1 MFKKKFI
8 LLLTFTE
15 NLSDSNN
22 YNMKKLLLTIA
33 TMAIIATGCQHK
45 ATKTL
50 TSGIDINNLDTTAR
64 LQDDFYQ
71 YACGG
76 WMKNN
81 PLDAEHSRYGAFD
94 ALAENAQKDLRDI
107 IDNVSQGENPEVSLA
122 AKIAMFYNIGMDS
135 IRLQEQGV
143 APLMPYLER
152 INIIKT
158 SDDVWEALL
167 EMHRR
172 GGFAFFATFGEAD
185 TEDANMCIAWVYQ
198 SGLGLGDRDYYLTDE
213 GNNVNIRKGY
223 VDLMTKEFGMTGFD
237 NMTGY
242 KPDELAKMVMSLETR
257 LAKAQNTRLENRNPQ
272 ATFNRFTV
280 EEASE
285 MTPNINWESYFAAMG
300 ILDGMKS
307 FNIAQP
313 KYIEE
318 VNAVLGDTDVNTI
331 KAYLAWNVI
340 NGASGYLSDDFVET
354 SFDFYGRLLSG
365 REENRPRWKR
375 VTSTVNGAMGEA
387 LGQLYVEKYFP
398 AEAKSR
404 METLVQNL
412 ITALGQ
418 RIDMATWM
426 TDATKANAHEKLA
439 TILVKIGYP
448 DKWRDYSGLEIK
460 DDSYFANVMRSN
472 EFDMAYM
479 FSKINKPVDRDEWGM
494 TPQTV
499 NAYYNPTT
507 NEICFP
513 AAILQP
519 PFFNM
524 EADEAANYGA
534 IGVVIGHELTHGYDD
549 QGRQYDKNGNLNDW
563 WTEEDATNFDNNKQ
577 VLIEAFNNCIA
588 VDDPELGLIHGN
600 GELTLG
606 ENIADNGGL
615 HVSYLAMH
623 NAMAKG
629 QVNKEMMDGFTP
641 EQRFFLAY
649 AAVWAN
655 NIRPRAALQL
665 TQMDVHSLGRNRVNV
680 ALPQVTEFVE
690 AFDIKE
696 GDGMWLEPEKR
707 VVLW

>member
-1 MFKKKFI
+1 
-8 LLLTFTE
+8 
-15 NLSDSNN
+15 
-22 YNMKKLLLTIA
+22 
-33 TMAIIATGCQHK
+33 MAIIATGCQHAPEK
-45 ATKTL
+45 QL
-50 TSGIDINNLDTTAR
+50 TSGVNLDNLDITAR

-94 ALAENAQKDLRDI
+94 VLAENAQKDLRDI
-107 IDNVSQGENPEVSLA
+107 INTVSEQENPEGSIA
-122 AKIAMFYNIGMDS
+122 EKIAMFYNIGMDS
-135 IRLQEQGV
+135 VRLQEQGA
-143 APLMPYLER
+143 APLMPYLEK
-152 INIIKT
+152 INSIKT
-158 SDDVWEALL
+158 NDDVWKALL
-167 EMHRR
+167 EMHQR
-172 GGFAFFATFGEAD
+172 GGFALFATFGESD
-185 TEDANMCIAWVYQ
+185 PDEANMCIAWVYQ

-223 VDLMTKEFGMTGFD
+223 VDLMTKEFGMAGFD
-237 NMTGY
+237 KMTGY
-242 KPDELAKMVMSLETR
+242 KPDELAKMVMSFETR
-257 LAKAQNTRLENRNPQ
+257 LAKAQNTRLENRDPQ
-272 ATFNRFTV
+272 ATFNRFTI
-280 EEASE
+280 EEASA
-285 MTPNINWESYFAAMG
+285 MTPNIDWKGYFEAMG

-313 KYIEE
+313 NYIKE
-318 VNAVLGDTDVNTI
+318 VNAVLGDTDVNVF
-331 KAYLAWNVI
+331 KAYFAWNAI
-340 NGASGYLSDDFVET
+340 NGAASFLSDDFVEAN
-354 SFDFYGRLLSG
+354 FDFYGRLLSG
-365 REENRPRWKR
+365 REVNRPRWKR
-375 VTSTVNGAMGEA
+375 VTATVDGAMGEA

-398 AEAKSR
+398 AEAKTR

-412 ITALGQ
+412 VTALGQ
-418 RIDMATWM
+418 RIDMAEWM
-426 TDATKANAHEKLA
+426 TDATKANAHEKLG
-439 TILVKIGYP
+439 TLLVKIGYP
-448 DKWRDYSGLEIK
+448 NEWRDYSGLEIK

-479 FSKINKPVDRDEWGM
+479 FSKINKPVDRNEWGM

-524 EADEAANYGA
+524 NADEAANYGA

-549 QGRQYDKNGNLNDW
+549 QGCQYDKDGNLNDW
-563 WTEEDATNFDNNKQ
+563 WTEEDAKNFDNNKQ
-577 VLIEAFNNCIA
+577 ALIEAFNNAIA

-623 NAMAKG
+623 NAMKEG
-629 QVNKEMMDGFTP
+629 QVNKEKMDGFTP

-649 AAVWAN
+649 AAVWAS
-655 NIRPRAALQL
+655 NIRPVAALQL

-690 AFDIKE
+690 TFDIKP
-696 GDGMWLEPEKR
+696 GDGMWLDPDKR

>member
-1 MFKKKFI
+1 
-8 LLLTFTE
+8 
-15 NLSDSNN
+15 
-22 YNMKKLLLTIA
+22 MKKTFLIIA
-33 TMAIIATGCQHK
+33 AMAIIATGCQNTPK
-45 ATKTL
+45 KQL
-50 TSGIDINNLDTTAR
+50 TSGVNIDNLDTTAR

-94 ALAENAQKDLRDI
+94 VLAENAQKDLRDI
-107 IDNVSQGENPEVSLA
+107 INTVSEQENPEGSIA
-122 AKIAMFYNIGMDS
+122 EKIAMFYNIGMDS
-135 IRLQEQGV
+135 IRLQEQGA

-152 INIIKT
+152 INSIETK
-158 SDDVWEALL
+158 DDVWTALM
-167 EMHRR
+167 EMHHR
-172 GGFAFFATFGEAD
+172 GRFALFAVFGEAD
-185 TEDANMCIAWVYQ
+185 TDDANQCIAWAYQ
-198 SGLGLGDRDYYLTDE
+198 SGLGLGDRDYYLSDE
-213 GNNVNIRKGY
+213 GNNINIRKGY
-223 VDLMTKEFGMTGFD
+223 VDMMTKLFGMTGFD

-242 KPDELAKMVMSLETR
+242 KPDELAKMVMSFETR
-257 LAKAQNTRLENRNPQ
+257 LAKAQNTRLENRNPI
-272 ATFNRFTV
+272 ATFNRYTT
-280 EEASE
+280 ETAAEL
-285 MTPNINWESYFAAMG
+285 TPNINWNEYFDNMG
-300 ILDGMKS
+300 ILDGMES

-313 KYIEE
+313 KYFKE
-318 VNAVLGDTDVNTI
+318 VSDVLGDTDIATF
-331 KAYLAWNVI
+331 KAYFAWHAI
-340 NGASGYLSDDFVET
+340 NGATSYLSDDFIET

-365 REENRPRWKR
+365 REQNRPRWKR
-375 VTSTVNGAMGEA
+375 VTATVDGAMGEA

-398 AEAKSR
+398 AEAKTR

-412 ITALGQ
+412 VTALGQ
-418 RIDMATWM
+418 RIDMAEWM
-426 TDATKANAHEKLA
+426 TDATKANAHEKLG
-439 TILVKIGYP
+439 TLLVKIGYP
-448 DKWRDYSGLEIK
+448 DEWRDYSGLEIK
-460 DDSYFANVMRSN
+460 DDSYLANVIRSN
-472 EFDMAYM
+472 EFDMDYM
-479 FSKINKPVDRDEWGM
+479 FSKINKPVNRNEWGM

-524 EADEAANYGA
+524 NADEAANYGA

-549 QGRQYDKNGNLNDW
+549 QGRQYDKDGNLNDW
-563 WTEEDATNFDNNKQ
+563 WTEEDAKNFDNNKQ
-577 VLIEAFNNCIA
+577 ALIDAFNNAIA

-623 NAMAKG
+623 NAMKEG
-629 QVNKEMMDGFTP
+629 QVNPELMDGFTP

-649 AAVWAN
+649 AAVWAS
-655 NIRPRAALQL
+655 NIRPKAALQL

-690 AFDIKE
+690 AFDVKP

>member
-1 MFKKKFI
+1 
-8 LLLTFTE
+8 
-15 NLSDSNN
+15 
-22 YNMKKLLLTIA
+22 
-33 TMAIIATGCQHK
+33 MAIIATGCQNAPEK
-45 ATKTL
+45 QL
-50 TSGIDINNLDTTAR
+50 TSGVNIDNLDTTAR

-94 ALAENAQKDLRDI
+94 VLAENAQKDLRDI
-107 IDNVSQGENPEVSLA
+107 INTVSEQENPEGSIA
-122 AKIAMFYNIGMDS
+122 EKIALFYNIGMDS
-135 IRLQEQGV
+135 VRLQEQGA
-143 APLMPYLER
+143 APLMPYLEK
-152 INIIKT
+152 INSIKT
-158 SDDVWEALL
+158 RDDVWKALL
-167 EMHRR
+167 EMHHL
-172 GGFAFFATFGEAD
+172 GGFALFATFGESD
-185 TEDANMCIAWVYQ
+185 PDEANMCIAWVYQ

-223 VDLMTKEFGMTGFD
+223 VDLMTKEFAMAGFD
-237 NMTGY
+237 KMMGVDAE
-242 KPDELAKMVMSLETR
+242 KLAKNVMDFETR
-257 LAKAQNTRLENRNPQ
+257 LAKAQNTRLENRDPQ
-272 ATFNRFTV
+272 ATFNRFTI
-280 EEASE
+280 EEASA
-285 MTPNINWESYFAAMG
+285 MTPNIDWKGYFEAMG

-313 KYIEE
+313 NYIKE
-318 VNAVLGDTDVNTI
+318 VNAVLGDTDVNVF
-331 KAYLAWNVI
+331 KAYFAWNAI
-340 NGASGYLSDDFVET
+340 NAAASYLSDDFVEAN
-354 SFDFYGRLLSG
+354 FDFYGRLLSG
-365 REENRPRWKR
+365 REVNRPRWKR
-375 VTSTVNGAMGEA
+375 VTSTVDGAMGEA

-398 AEAKSR
+398 AEAKTR

-412 ITALGQ
+412 VTALGQ
-418 RIDMATWM
+418 RIDMAEWM
-426 TDATKANAHEKLA
+426 TDATKANAHEKLG
-439 TILVKIGYP
+439 TLLVKIGYP
-448 DKWRDYSGLEIK
+448 NEWRDYSGLEIK
-460 DDSYFANVMRSN
+460 DDSYYANVMRSN
-472 EFDMAYM
+472 EFDIAYM
-479 FSKINKPVDRDEWGM
+479 FSKINKPVNRNEWGM

-524 EADEAANYGA
+524 NADEAANYGA

-549 QGRQYDKNGNLNDW
+549 QGRQYDKDGNLNDW
-563 WTEEDATNFDNNKQ
+563 WTEEDAKNFDNNKQ
-577 VLIEAFNNCIA
+577 ALIEAFNNAIA
-588 VDDPELGLIHGN
+588 VDDPELGLIHGK

-623 NAMAKG
+623 NAMKEG
-629 QVNKEMMDGFTP
+629 QVNKEKMDGFTP

-649 AAVWAN
+649 AAVWAS
-655 NIRPRAALQL
+655 NIRPVAALQL

-690 AFDIKE
+690 AFDIKP
-696 GDGMWLEPEKR
+696 GDGMWLDPEKR